1 MACGKARGRQMS
13 QNTGDYGNQEALLM
27 GDDVLCV
34 AVHGDAALS
43 GQVQRELSKAEWE
56 HYQPFQRNFTLERR
70 VVNGRCNAYDRYD
83 VQ

>member
-43 GQVQRELSKAEWE
+43 GQVQRELSKAEAKLME
-56 HYQPFQRNFTLERR
+56 HYQPFKCNFTLERR
-70 VVNGRCNAYDRYD
+70 VVNGRC
-83 VQ
+83 Q